1 MPHISIKKSNINI
14 WDEYPD
20 LDIIEVFRKLR
31 KDEGEEKSNNI
42 LKAIYYIYDPKS
54 DKRDSGFTEE
64 ELIHHIKVQQVINEA
79 YAGDVIRSKEQL
91 K

>member
-1 MPHISIKKSNINI
+1 MMNMLNQ
-14 WDEYPD
+14 
-20 LDIIEVFRKLR
+20 
-31 KDEGEEKSNNI
+31 
-42 LKAIYYIYDPKS
+42 
-54 DKRDSGFTEE
+54 FTEE

>member
-1 MPHISIKKSNINI
+1 MSDVGEKIYEERKHFTKNCQLIMMKM
-14 WDEYPD
+14 
-20 LDIIEVFRKLR
+20 LDR
-31 KDEGEEKSNNI
+31 
-42 LKAIYYIYDPKS
+42 
-54 DKRDSGFTEE
+54 FTEE